1 MQKKHILTS
10 LLLVFVAASIGT
22 LIYKQTRP
30 SQKQD
35 RIKKI
40 KGKKLLVLY
49 FHGNKRCHTCINMEK
64 YTREAVNKGFP
75 KKVANGEI
83 EIQTINLDKSGNDH
97 YVSDYDLSSRF
108 VVLSFVEEGKE
119 KQFRR
124 LSKVWKLARNKE
136 KFIDYIQDEL
146 DTFYAMNF

>member
-10 LLLVFVAASIGT
+10 LLLIFVAASIGT

-30 SQKQD
+30 SQKQNK
-35 RIKKI
+35 IKKI

-49 FHGNKRCHTCINMEK
+49 FHGNKRCRTCRNMEK
-64 YTREAVNKGFP
+64 FTREAVNKDFSQ
-75 KKVANGEI
+75 KVAKGEI
-83 EIQTINLDKSGNDH
+83 EIRTINLDKPGNDH

-108 VVLSFVEEGKE
+108 VVLSFVEKGKE

-124 LSKVWKLARNKE
+124 LVKVWKLAHNKE
-136 KFIDYIQDEL
+136 KFINYIQDEIK
-146 DTFYAMNF
+146 TFYAMNF